1 MGHPT
6 LSMISL
12 GCVKNTVDSERILAA
27 LVERGWLVAAR
38 PADADLLLVN
48 TCGFIDE
55 ARDESYDVIG
65 QAVALKESG
74 MVAAV
79 VVVGCLVQL
88 LREELVSQFGGVDG
102 WVGLAE
108 PEATAD
114 ACDAAVSRAGAPPPP
129 TTIWPDPAARS
140 LAERPRLRITPR
152 HFAYLRIAEGC
163 DNRCH
168 YCLIPTIR
176 GPLRSRPMDTV
187 LDEARRLIDDGAREL
202 IVIAQDTT
210 NYGVDLYDEPRLA
223 MLLRQLRGLEGLEW
237 LRLLYAHPAHLS
249 EQIIDVLAEGGPI
262 LPYVDLPV
270 QHASDRILKAM
281 GRGID
286 QDGLRAVIGRVRDR
300 VAEPT
305 IRTSVIVGFPGESD
319 ADFQMLLGF
328 IAEMRFERL
337 GAFAYSRER
346 GTPAAELEGQVP
358 DDVKAD
364 RLDAVMAL
372 QQEIANEQS
381 QALIGRELDVVVD
394 GKGVDGEWAGRTV
407 RDAPDVDGGIRF
419 ENTDLE
425 PGLFGRAR
433 VTDAY
438 QYDLVGRFVPAGE
451 KEDGMNG
458 APARAGDVE
467 DRD

>member
-1 MGHPT
+1 
-6 LSMISL
+6 MISL
-12 GCVKNTVDSERILAA
+12 GCVKNTVDSEQILAA

-38 PADADLLLVN
+38 PADADLLLIN

-55 ARDESYDVIG
+55 ARDESSDVIG

-88 LREELVSQFGGVDG
+88 LREELVARFAGVDG

-114 ACDAAVSRAGAPPPP
+114 ACDAALSRAGAPPR
-129 TTIWPDPAARS
+129 TMWPDPAARS

-176 GPLRSRPMDTV
+176 GPLRSRPMDPV

-202 IVIAQDTT
+202 MVIAQDTT
-210 NYGVDLYDEPRLA
+210 NYGADLYDEPRLA
-223 MLLRQLRGLEGLEW
+223 MLLRRLRRLEGLEW

-249 EQIIDVLAEGGPI
+249 EEIIDVLAEGRPI

-270 QHASDRILKAM
+270 QHASDRILEAM

-300 VAEPT
+300 LPEPT
-305 IRTSVIVGFPGESD
+305 IRTSVIVGFPGESQSD
-319 ADFQMLLGF
+319 VDTLLGF

-346 GTPAAELEGQVP
+346 GTPAAGLDGHVP

-372 QQEIANEQS
+372 QQEIADEQS
-381 QALIGRELDVVVD
+381 EALIGRELDVVVD
-394 GKGVDGEWAGRTV
+394 GKGGDGEWAGRTV

-419 ENTDLE
+419 ENTNLE

-433 VTDAY
+433 ITDAY
-438 QYDLVGRFVPAGE
+438 QYDLVGRFVRASDEEG
-451 KEDGMNG
+451 GSAG
-458 APARAGDVE
+458 APAGAGNVE